1 MLKTAYSSAAI
12 ALGAASAVVLFSS
25 RSFVLTIFSTM
36 TIGYVLCS
44 VTATLVSLGW
54 TLGFLESICFAILIG
69 ISVDFVI
76 HFGHAY
82 ASLPGNA
89 PKGERTKYALINMG
103 PSILAAAFTTM
114 AAAIIML
121 FCVITFFSKF
131 ALILFMTVIQAS
143 AGSFVVF
150 LVFTDCIG
158 PSQPTYLVD
167 RALEIISNKMK
178 SDEDSLDKKSLNDET
193 ERTAATNITRKLSS
207 FFDV

>member
-25 RSFVLTIFSTM
+25 RSFILTLFSTL

-82 ASLPGNA
+82 SAIPGNA
-89 PKGERTKYALINMG
+89 SRNERTKHALINMG

-150 LVFTDCIG
+150 LVFNDCIG

-167 RALEIISNKMK
+167 KILAKLSGKK
-178 SDEDSLDKKSLNDET
+178 SDEDSEKQSLNDET
-193 ERTAATNITRKLSS
+193 ERTTATNPVRKFSS
-207 FFDV
+207 FFDA